1 MKEFNEK
8 IVFKN
13 CHSTE
18 NICLYL
24 LYTLKKKMYHFRN
37 EKDAYLI

>member
-18 NICLYL
+18 NIYLYL
-24 LYTLKKKMYHFRN
+24 LYFKKKMYHFRN
-37 EKDAYLI
+37 EKDAHLI